1 MYASVASGGEA
12 DYLSRYNSSPP
23 FWASAMRSFSLGTA
37 SRHTFAVSCVRR
49 GGEQARFSN
58 PCVHRISFCV
68 RGSANQGTSIRR
80 TARSPCNKRKGT
92 MVSFSR
98 SRRTFRFPRGA
109 PPEQPH
115 RYALRQYH

>member
-58 PCVHRISFCV
+58 PV
-68 RGSANQGTSIRR
+68 RTSNFVLRPWVREPRHLDSADSAITLQQTEGYNGVVFEVKKDIPVSSRR
-80 TARSPCNKRKGT
+80 TARTAS
-92 MVSFSR
+92 
-98 SRRTFRFPRGA
+98 
-109 PPEQPH
+109 
-115 RYALRQYH
+115 